1 MYNNELRPDTN
12 ANKIAGGVYNNGVV
26 SNHAQA
32 VFKMVFSTTHSGK
45 AAADRG
51 FHYYSFVNLITSFF
65 MAPSCVGR
73 FNAQGFDMSY
83 KHFKV
88 KITDHVVKCFS
99 P

>member
-32 VFKMVFSTTHSGK
+32 VFKTMFSTTHPGR
-45 AAADRG
+45 AAVDVG

-65 MAPSCVGR
+65 MAPSSVGR
-73 FNAQGFDMSY
+73 FTARGFDMSY
-83 KHFKV
+83 KHFK
-88 KITDHVVKCFS
+88 KKLTDHAVKLFS

>member
-32 VFKMVFSTTHSGK
+32 VFKVVFSTTHSGR
-45 AAADRG
+45 AAADGG

-88 KITDHVVKCFS
+88 KITDHVVKRCS